1 MKKKVLLCAAVLLV
15 LLAITST
22 DSADAKDRAPKLK
35 ECLQSDYMYFSKS
48 ISQLNSEIT
57 TNSTQ
62 FKDEYDGRYVVLSGE
77 LYVKEISNNKKEI
90 KIEDK
95 SGNVCTIDTSSTD
108 VKSAVGSLALNQ
120 QIAVYGKISVRG
132 WKKDSFVLVAKKI
145 TDRHAAF
152 ADGSYVFATDE
163 THRAYKGTLVDDLAN
178 DKTVSFYVP
187 EGWDNQYVKSELIH
201 RERKEDGT
209 KRKKGRTIG
218 YQFFLNAISPQN
230 AEYSEIF
237 YIFYFNYETYLK
249 SVPSNLS
256 DGNKKAIEEVIINN
270 ILQVSGKDSKIKIE
284 TIKDANGTKLDYCST
299 IYSSTSGEYRLEFV
313 FRPDQNGITCML
325 YLYYPDNSAVKHV
338 RDVAFLIETMQ

>member
-1 MKKKVLLCAAVLLV
+1 MKKIVILCATVLLSLLV
-15 LLAITST
+15 IAFGN
-22 DSADAKDRAPKLK
+22 SADAKDRAPKLK
-35 ECLQSDYMYFSKS
+35 ECLQSDYMYYAKS
-48 ISQLNSEIT
+48 ISQLNSGIAT
-57 TNSTQ
+57 DSTQ

-108 VKSAVGSLALNQ
+108 VKSTVDSLALNQ

-163 THRAYKGTLVDDLAN
+163 THRAYKGKLIGDLAN
-178 DKTVSFYVP
+178 DKSVSYYVP
-187 EGWDNQYVKSELIH
+187 EDWDNQYVKSTLVH
-201 RERKEDGT
+201 REGEKGT
-209 KRKKGRTIG
+209 DRTIG
-218 YQFFLNAISPQN
+218 YQFFLNAIPPQN
-230 AEYSEIF
+230 IEYSEIF
-237 YIFYFNYETYLK
+237 YIFYFNYETYLEN
-249 SVPSNLS
+249 VPSNLS
-256 DGNKKAIEEVIINN
+256 DGNKKAIEEKIINN
-270 ILQVSGKDSKIKIE
+270 ILQNSGKNSKIKVE

-299 IYSSTSGEYRLEFV
+299 VYSSTSGEYRLEFL
-313 FRPDQNGITCML
+313 FRPNQNGITCML
-325 YLYYPDNSAVKHV
+325 YLYFPHDSAVNHV